1 MWVILD
7 NLYDMK
13 VTGGPIFTK
22 YMQAAMRLVMEAQGS
37 LLDVIRVFENKDY
50 RNELLGNTKDDELRS
65 EWHEIVSSGGETSF
79 ANVSVYITSK
89 LNEFRNNLFIRE
101 ILRKKENQLDF
112 DDVLN
117 NGRNLLVRLPIGT
130 LGERGVNLI
139 GQIIFNKFLMT
150 AFAREKISVDRRLDH
165 VLVVDEF
172 HKFTTDALGKV
183 FSEAR
188 KYHLSLIVANQT
200 FSQLTDETQHILL
213 GNVGSMLLFRPGI
226 NDAHIV
232 SRYFDPD
239 FSTGELCNLP
249 NYQCA
254 ARISIN
260 HRPSKPFVFET
271 IKIDL

>member
-1 MWVILD
+1 
-7 NLYDMK
+7 
-13 VTGGPIFTK
+13 
-22 YMQAAMRLVMEAQGS
+22 
-37 LLDVIRVFENKDY
+37 
-50 RNELLGNTKDDELRS
+50 
-65 EWHEIVSSGGETSF
+65 
-79 ANVSVYITSK
+79 
-89 LNEFRNNLFIRE
+89 
-101 ILRKKENQLDF
+101 
-112 DDVLN
+112 
-117 NGRNLLVRLPIGT
+117 
-130 LGERGVNLI
+130 
-139 GQIIFNKFLMT
+139 MT
-150 AFAREKISVDRRLDH
+150 AFAREKISADRRLDH

-200 FSQLTDETQHILL
+200 FSQLTDVTQHILL

-232 SRYFDPD
+232 ARYFEPD

-271 IKIDL
+271 IKIE